1 MMSAATSAV
10 TRSRRTCI
18 SRDIMIMMS
27 AATSAVTGRS
37 HDISQDKQIEPGLTK
52 PSKIKIHPELI
63 MTKNLVSG

>member
-1 MMSAATSAV
+1 
-10 TRSRRTCI
+10 
-18 SRDIMIMMS
+18 MIMMS